1 MEEIMKLGI
10 LGSGKIVIE
19 VLPVIN
25 QIKNIDLVAIA
36 ARNEEKL
43 QNLCQDFGIKRYY
56 LGIDDLLADDEIDTV
71 YVALPN
77 NLHFEAMD
85 KAIDAGKNI
94 ICEKP
99 FTSNAYESEK
109 IIEKAKANDVMI
121 VEAISHRFIPNA
133 NEVKKL
139 IGELGDIKIVSFN
152 YSQYSSRYDKFKE
165 GIIEP
170 VFRLGNSGGALIDL
184 NLYNVAFAVDTFG
197 LPKDV
202 KYFANIEKD
211 IDTSGIVILDYEDFK
226 VSCIG
231 SKDSAA
237 PIINTIQGSEATIEI
252 PDALNSFDKF
262 KLAKTHASSVENFD
276 YNLENKSRLYYEFVE
291 IEEIMRTK
299 DLNKMDELLKLTQN
313 YMDVLT
319 RARFDANIYY
329 PADTIN

>member
-1 MEEIMKLGI
+1 MKLGI
-10 LGSGKIVIE
+10 LGSGKIASE

-25 QIKNIDLVAIA
+25 EIESIDPVAIA

-43 QNLCQDFGIKRYY
+43 QSLCQDFAIKRYY
-56 LGIDDLLADDEIDTV
+56 LSIDDLLADDEIDTV

-77 NLHFEAMD
+77 NLHYEAMD
-85 KAIDAGKNI
+85 KAIDRGKNI

-109 IIEKAKANDVMI
+109 IIEKARAKDVMI

-139 IGELGDIKIVSFN
+139 IGDLGDIKIVSFN

-170 VFRLGNSGGALIDL
+170 VFSLENSGGALIDL

-226 VSCIG
+226 VTCIG

-237 PIINTIQGSEATIEI
+237 PIINTIQGNEGTIEI
-252 PDALNSFDKF
+252 PDALNSFAKF
-262 KLAKTHASSVENFD
+262 KLTKTHANGLESFN
-276 YNLENKSRLYYEFVE
+276 YNLENKSRLYYEFVV
-291 IEEIMRTK
+291 IEEIMRNK
-299 DLNKMDELLKLTQN
+299 DKKRVLDLLKLTQN

>member
-1 MEEIMKLGI
+1 MKLGI
-10 LGSGKIVIE
+10 LGSGKIVQE
-19 VLPVIN
+19 VLPVLN
-25 QIKNIDLVAIA
+25 EVENIEPVAIA

-43 QNLCQDFGIKRYY
+43 KRLSEEFAIEKYYVGIEE
-56 LGIDDLLADDEIDTV
+56 LLADEQIDTV

-77 NLHFEAMD
+77 NLHFDAMD

-99 FTSNAYESEK
+99 FTSNAYEAE
-109 IIEKAKANDVMI
+109 IIIQKAKENNVLI

-133 NEVKKL
+133 IEAKK
-139 IGELGDIKIVSFN
+139 IVNDLGDIKIVSFN

-170 VFRLGNSGGALIDL
+170 VFSLESSGGALIDL

-202 KYFANIEKD
+202 KYFANIEKN

-237 PIINTIQGSEATIEI
+237 PMVNTIQGTKGTIEI
-252 PDALNSFDKF
+252 PDALNSFEEF
-262 KLAKTHASSVENFD
+262 
-276 YNLENKSRLYYEFVE
+276 NLEEVGDDGQYSFQFNEKGRSRLYYEFVA
-291 IEEIMRTK
+291 IEEILRTR
-299 DLNKMDELLKLTQN
+299 DEQRVNELLDKTYN
-313 YMDVLT
+313 YIEVLT
-319 RARFDANIYY
+319 KARFDANIYY
-329 PADTIN
+329 PADKIR